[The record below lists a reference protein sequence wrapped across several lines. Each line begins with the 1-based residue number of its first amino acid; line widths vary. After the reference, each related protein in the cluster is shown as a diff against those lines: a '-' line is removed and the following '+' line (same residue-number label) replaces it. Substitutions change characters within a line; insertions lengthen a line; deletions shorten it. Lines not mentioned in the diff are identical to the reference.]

1 MFDDCTA
8 IAKMNID
15 KTKENYEMDQKCF
28 IAWSPLEKNDFSF
41 KHRYVTCSRS
51 VPHKSK
57 RLAKYRLS
65 RSLNFDASACNSNSD
80 NSPFEEDKHLSRSAK
95 IMRALNFNSSPS
107 YYGKTKIKK
116 SLNFNLTPSPK
127 SFRHAKKGI
136 RKSLSLNFNSPLS
149 VSNKFLNH
157 NDNPGDSANSSLLFS
172 SSDSIDENQNETPL
186 QQSTKEHE
194 MLHYSTPNA
203 KYTRKSSCHSAS
215 FTPLL
220 RSRLKET
227 IDNIVYVTAT
237 PNSQSLKRVK
247 GRTKY
252 TNNITMNTSRNLLH
266 EFHDKDD
273 SRSCTPKNLICI
285 IPESMSAIKRSHKKE
300 RSSRRSD
307 GYTTQFTDSF
317 VENESVLEDRFS
329 GYSKE
334 IGPFQDSRS
343 DIEQCADRSSNELVL
358 SHSEDDMSDTGSL
371 FDYAEEQK
379 HIFKE
384 SKKVTEWKSNYTS
397 VIPKIDKFDGEVKLE
412 ENVDCFSRADT
423 SNRSN
428 VDSAGNSCNENIDL
442 ANGGRSVTPVPVK
455 ETVSESQKSVTPE
468 NRIDILQTISKDSI
482 KKSHKKIKDNN
493 KRRLFSPKVLQDKL
507 EATEKQENA
516 KCSENFEQYESTE
529 ENKISIEVNNPDVSR
544 DERSSTPDKV
554 NSSRLLLS
562 QFSSVKKSHKKD
574 KHNKILCGFLK
585 RQEYFN
591 KDMDLVTN
599 NKYEQRTFNDEISEC
614 KNSIEGF
621 PSDLDVVRNIDD
633 STSLVASASSSSS
646 LDKLS
651 PSKRKKPHNISPDR
665 EKNMSYDFELQEL
678 DTSKEEFK
686 IFTPL
691 KRKRSLFAFTVAKE
705 YTHFYDLASEKN
717 ERSDDTMASISFSRC
732 LTPVLN
738 FPNSCAKS
746 ETDDIITKCDDNVDN
761 GNVEEVYDSNC
772 NSNDVTGR
780 LTPRNMSTTELYP
793 NLDSIKKSHKKNKR
807 GNISRKSF
815 NAMKNNHSIDE
826 KHETSLE
833 SVANKMYNPLEFP
846 NDCVIADDVINKPIY
861 DKSVNNMEN
870 LVNHTTD
877 DNHQNC
883 PSTSAGNISP
893 TVTPPNYLKTKAYM
907 KLLQET
913 SIKRS
918 HKKNRNKRK
927 EELVVDTN
935 ELSDDGSIFG
945 DEEKSCFI
953 EDGSTHD

>member
-1 MFDDCTA
+1 NVITFDDCTA

-65 RSLNFDASACNSNSD
+65 RSLNFDATACNSNSE
-80 NSPFEEDKHLSRSAK
+80 NSSFEEDKHLSRSAK

-127 SFRHAKKGI
+127 SFRRAKKGI

-149 VSNKFLNH
+149 VPNKFLNLY
-157 NDNPGDSANSSLLFS
+157 DNPGDSANSGLLFS

-227 IDNIVYVTAT
+227 IDNIVYVAAT

-252 TNNITMNTSRNLLH
+252 TNNIIMNTSRNLLH

-273 SRSCTPKNLICI
+273 TSRSCTPKNLICI

-300 RSSRRSD
+300 RSSRRSN
-307 GYTTQFTDSF
+307 GYTTEFTDSF
-317 VENESVLEDRFS
+317 VKNESVLEDGFS
-329 GYSKE
+329 RYSKQS
-334 IGPFQDSRS
+334 GPFQDSRS
-343 DIEQCADRSSNELVL
+343 DMVEQCANRSSNELVL
-358 SHSEDDMSDTGSL
+358 SQSEDDMSDTGSL
-371 FDYAEEQK
+371 FDYTEEQK
-379 HIFKE
+379 HIFEE
-384 SKKVTEWKSNYTS
+384 SKNVSEWKSNYTS
-397 VIPKIDKFDGEVKLE
+397 VIPKIDKFDAKVNLE
-412 ENVDCFSRADT
+412 ENVDCLSRADT
-423 SNRSN
+423 SDRSN
-428 VDSAGNSCNENIDL
+428 IDASNSCNENIDL
-442 ANGGRSVTPVPVK
+442 ANGGRSITPEPVK
-455 ETVSESQKSVTPE
+455 EGTVSESQKSVTPE
-468 NRIDILQTISKDSI
+468 NRINILQTISKDSI
-482 KKSHKKIKDNN
+482 KRSHKKIKDNN

-507 EATEKQENA
+507 EAREKQENA

-529 ENKISIEVNNPDVSR
+529 ENKISIEVNNHDVSR

-554 NSSRLLLS
+554 SSSRLLLS

-614 KNSIEGF
+614 RNSIEDF
-621 PSDLDVVRNIDD
+621 PSDLDVVRNIED
-633 STSLVASASSSSS
+633 STSSVASASLSSS

-651 PSKRKKPHNISPDR
+651 PSKRKKPQ
-665 EKNMSYDFELQEL
+665 KNMSYDFELQEL

-691 KRKRSLFAFTVAKE
+691 KRKRSLFAFTVDKE
-705 YTHFYDLASEKN
+705 YTHFYDLASERN

-738 FPNSCAKS
+738 ISNSCVKS
-746 ETDDIITKCDDNVDN
+746 ENDDVITKSVDN
-761 GNVEEVYDSNC
+761 ADDGNVEEVYDSNC
-772 NSNDVTGR
+772 DSNDVTGR

-807 GNISRKSF
+807 GNSSRKSF
-815 NAMKNNHSIDE
+815 NAMKNNHSIGE

-833 SVANKMYNPLEFP
+833 SVANEMYNPLEFS
-846 NDCVIADDVINKPIY
+846 NDCVIADDAINKPIY
-861 DKSVNNMEN
+861 DKSVNNVEN
-870 LVNHTTD
+870 LVNHHTAD
-877 DNHQNC
+877 DNQNC

-927 EELVVDTN
+927 QELVVDTN

-945 DEEKSCFI
+945 DEEKSCLI
-953 EDGSTHD
+953 EDRSTHD